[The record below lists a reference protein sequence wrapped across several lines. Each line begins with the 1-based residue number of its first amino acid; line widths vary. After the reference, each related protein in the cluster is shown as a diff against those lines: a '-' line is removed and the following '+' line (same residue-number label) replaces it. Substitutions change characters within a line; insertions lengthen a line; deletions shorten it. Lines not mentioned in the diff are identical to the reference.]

1 LQPNE
6 EDKVNEHTGSTQS
19 KTADAGDDS
28 SDGSISDSDAE
39 NDKGACVIYFMFYYI
54 VIKIITSKNPMNDCI
69 QLP

>member
-6 EDKVNEHTGSTQS
+6 EDKVNEHTSSTQS
-19 KTADAGDDS
+19 KTADAGDES

-39 NDKGACVIYFMFYYI
+39 NDKGACVIYFMFYCI
-54 VIKIITSKNPMNDCI
+54 NIITSKNPMTDCI

>member
-19 KTADAGDDS
+19 KTADAGDES

-39 NDKGACVIYFMFYYI
+39 NDKGACVIYFVFYC
-54 VIKIITSKNPMNDCI
+54 IKKSHDRLYTTAITKK
-69 QLP
+69 

>member
-19 KTADAGDDS
+19 KTADAGDES

-39 NDKGACVIYFMFYYI
+39 NDKGAFVIYFMFYKYNN
-54 VIKIITSKNPMNDCI
+54 IKKLHDRLYTTAITKK
-69 QLP
+69 